1 MLRCVKRILYRAV
14 KFFFQAINR
23 TAMSPF
29 ARFASRLAPR
39 PQLQAG
45 FDQPLKLGARRAR
58 ARLNRHALID
68 RGQEGGEPFGV
79 GIGRKI
85 AFFLGAR
92 EAFEHR
98 SEERRVGKEC
108 VSTCRSRW
116 SPYHQKKK
124 KKPKK
129 N

>member
-79 GIGRKI
+79 GIGR
-85 AFFLGAR
+85 
-92 EAFEHR
+92 
-98 SEERRVGKEC
+98 SEEHTSELQSLMRISYAVFC
-108 VSTCRSRW
+108 L
-116 SPYHQKKK
+116 KKTTTHISSK
-124 KKPKK
+124 QLAQTDNP
-129 N
+129 

>member
-68 RGQEGGEPFGV
+68 RGQEGGEP
-79 GIGRKI
+79 
-85 AFFLGAR
+85 
-92 EAFEHR
+92 R
-98 SEERRVGKEC
+98 SEERRVGTEG

-116 SPYHQKKK
+116 SPYT
-124 KKPKK
+124 
-129 N
+129 